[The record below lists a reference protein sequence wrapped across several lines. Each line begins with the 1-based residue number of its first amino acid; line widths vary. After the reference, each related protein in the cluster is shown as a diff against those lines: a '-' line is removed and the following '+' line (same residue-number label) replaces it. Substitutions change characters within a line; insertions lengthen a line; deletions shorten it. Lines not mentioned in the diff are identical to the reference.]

1 MSSDFKAIQSL
12 NDSGIDLRLG
22 MNEFYAGQ
30 LPNVTIDK
38 PGLGVDY
45 GYINKSQNYNPNNN
59 NNQTN
64 LPTQSQVSSTLFI
77 MDC

>member
-1 MSSDFKAIQSL
+1 MNNDFKAIQNF

-22 MNEFYAGQ
+22 TNEFYAGQ
-30 LPNVTIDK
+30 LPNFTIDK
-38 PGLGVDY
+38 PGLGVDF
-45 GYINKSQNYNPNNN
+45 GYINQNYNSNN
-59 NNQTN
+59 NNQPI